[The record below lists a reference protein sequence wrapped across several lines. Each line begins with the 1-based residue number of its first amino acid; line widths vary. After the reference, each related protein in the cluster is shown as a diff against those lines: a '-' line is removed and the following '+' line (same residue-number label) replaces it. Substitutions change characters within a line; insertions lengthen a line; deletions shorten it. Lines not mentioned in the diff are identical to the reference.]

1 MKKLILALLVLTMT
15 QTANAVVTS
24 GTDSQGT
31 QYYYSSYP
39 MPKANWRTTAA
50 KTKIAIKSLSS
61 WQWTVAVPFYYYG
74 NNINNDII
82 KLRAYLTGNGISY
95 RDGICA
101 TFPYTTPCL
110 R

>member
-1 MKKLILALLVLTMT
+1 MKKLILAALILTMA

-24 GTDSQGT
+24 STDT

-50 KTKIAIKSLSS
+50 KTKIASKSFGN
-61 WQWTVAVPFYYYG
+61 WQYVVAVPFYYYG

-82 KLRAYLTGNGISY
+82 KLRAYLTSKRIPY
-95 RDGICA
+95 RDGICT
-101 TFPYTTPCL
+101 TFPYTAPCL

>member
-1 MKKLILALLVLTMT
+1 MP
-15 QTANAVVTS
+15 QTVTAAVSS
-24 GTDSQGT
+24 GTDSKGN

-39 MPKANWRTTAA
+39 MPKATW
-50 KTKIAIKSLSS
+50 KTKIAIKPFGS
-61 WQWTVAVPFYYYG
+61 WQYTAAVPFYYYG

-82 KLRAYLTGNGISY
+82 KLRTFLTNSKILY
-95 RDGICA
+95 RDGICT

>member
-1 MKKLILALLVLTMT
+1 MKKLLLILLILTMT
-15 QTANAVVTS
+15 QTTNAAVTS
-24 GTDSQGT
+24 STDSNGT
-31 QYYYSSYP
+31 QYYYYSSYP
-39 MPKANWRTTAA
+39 MPKATW

-61 WQWTVAVPFYYYG
+61 WQWIVAVPFYYYG

-82 KLRAYLTGNGISY
+82 KLRTYLTSKGISY
-95 RDGICA
+95 RDGICI

>member
-1 MKKLILALLVLTMT
+1 MKKLFLVLLVLTMS

-24 GTDSQGT
+24 STTSNGT
-31 QYYYSSYP
+31 QYYYSSFP
-39 MPKANWRTTAA
+39 MPKATW
-50 KTKIAIKSLSS
+50 KTKIAVKSLSS

-82 KLRAYLTGNGISY
+82 KLRTYLTSKGIPY
-95 RDGICA
+95 RDGICT